1 MLTNDLSYA
10 LRAFRRSPWFTTV
23 AIATLALGMG
33 VNAALF
39 SVVKS
44 VLFGT
49 LPYAKPDQ
57 LVRIWIRNPKQGFE
71 RDISNLPRLEDWR
84 RSRRS
89 RAWPDSLPQV

>member
-1 MLTNDLSYA
+1 MLMNDLSFA
-10 LRAFRRSPWFTTV
+10 FRAFRRSPWFTAV
-23 AIATLALGMG
+23 AVATLALGMG

-49 LPYAKPDQ
+49 LPYSQPDQ
-57 LVRIWIRNPKQGFE
+57 LVRVWIRNPKQGFD

-84 RSRRS
+84 RARASRV
-89 RAWPDSLPQV
+89 WPASLRQA